1 MYAKDGEQLFIRA
14 KESYDGAMPSGNSV
28 AAKIL
33 QLLAQMT
40 GEITWQEML
49 EKQLSYL
56 AGSMAGYPSG
66 HSYGLMAMMDVWY
79 PSKELICTFSDD
91 LNKVPKK
98 MLAQLSYLEETVQGL
113 SVVVKTKDNQKEVE
127 RLIPYLRNYP
137 LPEKGEQFYLC
148 MDGKC
153 MKPVPEFT
161 KLLPELEKE
170 K

>member
-1 MYAKDGEQLFIRA
+1 
-14 KESYDGAMPSGNSV
+14 
-28 AAKIL
+28 
-33 QLLAQMT
+33 
-40 GEITWQEML
+40 
-49 EKQLSYL
+49 
-56 AGSMAGYPSG
+56 
-66 HSYGLMAMMDVWY
+66 
-79 PSKELICTFSDD
+79 
-91 LNKVPKK
+91 

-153 MKPVPEFT
+153 MKPVPELT